1 MVEKYVQFKNTIKNI
16 FQDIILSIK
25 YKPFYRSIM
34 PKIRFVDGFIISLMI
49 MILYLPLRIIIMC
62 LNAKSLSILADKIF
76 WVCQISYFII
86 LILIF
91 LISSF
96 AIRYFFKLE
105 KESFAKWFY
114 LTNLIFIDCF
124 LYMAF
129 SYKNLDGNKTY
140 GLLRWVV
147 LTVSFISPQLKIQ
160 SNYKPGA
167 TKTKKEAISIF
178 IIAFAITS
186 INYLILYFYESM
198 FKKILSFFK

>member
-1 MVEKYVQFKNTIKNI
+1 MVEKYVQLKSTIKDI

-25 YKPFYRSIM
+25 YRPFYRSIM

-62 LNAKSLSILADKIF
+62 LTAKSPSILADKIF
-76 WVCQISYFII
+76 WICQISYFII
-86 LILIF
+86 VVLIF
-91 LISSF
+91 LLSSF
-96 AIRYFFKLE
+96 AIRHFFKLE
-105 KESFAKWFY
+105 KESIAKWFY

-140 GLLRWVV
+140 GLLRWFV

-160 SNYKPGA
+160 SNYKPGS
-167 TKTKKEAISIF
+167 TKTKKDAIF
-178 IIAFAITS
+178 IFILAFAITS
-186 INYLILYFYESM
+186 INYLILYFYESI
-198 FKKILSFFK
+198 FNKIISYF